1 MTTRVVSAEVSTAR
15 HAGLS
20 AESSGPERIPF
31 VGWGNP
37 LQVRAEVETPFKDGN
52 ISVDHQRWALISRDT
67 LPAYR
72 ELLEQDPEGV
82 REILSTPVDERIE
95 DWRLWERRDEIA
107 AQLADWDVRV
117 EQ

>member
-20 AESSGPERIPF
+20 AESPGPERIPF

-37 LQVRAEVETPFKDGN
+37 LQVRAEVETPFPDGN